1 MIRQHDLEA
10 KKQLLIAQAEFDRLK
25 FAMAMHD
32 LRRIV
37 RPRVEPSRRA
47 AAHST
52 ASRLLGFLL
61 PVLGASR
68 LGRVV
73 RGLSIAL
80 SLFRFLRGFRA
91 DKPTRG

>member
-1 MIRQHDLEA
+1 MIRLDDLES

-32 LRRIV
+32 VRRIV
-37 RPRVEPSRRA
+37 RPPVEPSRRT

-52 ASRLLGFLL
+52 ASRVLGFVL

-80 SLFRFLRGFRA
+80 SIYRFLRGFRSR
-91 DKPTRG
+91 P

>member
-1 MIRQHDLEA
+1 MIRRNDLEA

-32 LRRIV
+32 VRRIV
-37 RPRVEPSRRA
+37 RPPVEPASRS

-52 ASRLLGFLL
+52 ASRILGFVL
-61 PVLGASR
+61 PVLGISR

-80 SLFRFLRGFRA
+80 AIYRFLRG
-91 DKPTRG
+91 RGR

>member
-1 MIRQHDLEA
+1 MIRPSDLEA

-32 LRRIV
+32 VRRIV
-37 RPRVEPSRRA
+37 RPRVEPSRRT

-52 ASRLLGFLL
+52 ASRVLGFVL

-68 LGRVV
+68 LGRIV

-80 SLFRFLRGFRA
+80 SIYRFLRGFRRA
-91 DKPTRG
+91 